1 MYEIHCLLLRDLHIL
16 DQTIPQSYTF
26 LCIFVYFRPG
36 EAFADFF
43 GADLV
48 IGRPSLSGVPEPGLK
63 GHRYRVQ
70 P

>member
-1 MYEIHCLLLRDLHIL
+1 MKGQHVPGICVFCVTL
-16 DQTIPQSYTF
+16 F
-26 LCIFVYFRPG
+26 LCIVVYLCPG

-63 GHRYRVQ
+63 GPRYRVQ